1 MSRIPDRR
9 AALTHGFHLTCRGTA
24 SAVGLQWPITMLQ
37 PRDGRAKA
45 AGCVSI
51 QVTLAGPRPLPSAG
65 PGMARLA
72 SLGADRVHEKEHH
85 PCSSSVTSSCS
96 EGHGPI
102 DLVRNGN
109 RHMKRRAPPSEM
121 AGLSCF

>member
-72 SLGADRVHEKEHH
+72 SLGADRVHEKDIIHAQARLQAH
-85 PCSSSVTSSCS
+85 VRGARPDRPGAQRATVT
-96 EGHGPI
+96 
-102 DLVRNGN
+102 
-109 RHMKRRAPPSEM
+109 
-121 AGLSCF
+121 